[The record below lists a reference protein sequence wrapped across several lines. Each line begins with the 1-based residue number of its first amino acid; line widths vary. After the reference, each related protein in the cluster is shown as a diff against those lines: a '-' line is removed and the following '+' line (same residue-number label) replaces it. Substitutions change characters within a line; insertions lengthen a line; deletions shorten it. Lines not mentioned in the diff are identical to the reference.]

1 MDPLSRIDVLLSVPL
16 VCGICTNV
24 ISKHFPQEMQNHMLF
39 SKWLTMSSS
48 ARGERRIRGLQ
59 FASVRGL
66 QLEATSFLGSRQT
79 GHGRTV
85 QGQWMED
92 GTENVVDM
100 DIDR

>member
-1 MDPLSRIDVLLSVPL
+1 MVDPLSRIDVLLSVPL

-48 ARGERRIRGLQ
+48 ARGEQRI
-59 FASVRGL
+59 RGL

-79 GHGRTV
+79 GHGRTA
-85 QGQWMED
+85 QGQRMEEA
-92 GTENVVDM
+92 TENVLDM

>member
-1 MDPLSRIDVLLSVPL
+1 
-16 VCGICTNV
+16 
-24 ISKHFPQEMQNHMLF
+24 MQNHMLF

-92 GTENVVDM
+92 GTENVLDM

>member
-1 MDPLSRIDVLLSVPL
+1 
-16 VCGICTNV
+16 
-24 ISKHFPQEMQNHMLF
+24 MLF

-48 ARGERRIRGLQ
+48 ARGERRI
-59 FASVRGL
+59 RGL